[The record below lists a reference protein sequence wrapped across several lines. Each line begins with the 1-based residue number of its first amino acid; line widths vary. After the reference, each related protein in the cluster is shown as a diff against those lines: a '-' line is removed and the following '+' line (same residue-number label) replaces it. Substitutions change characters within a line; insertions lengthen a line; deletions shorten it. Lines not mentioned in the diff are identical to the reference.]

1 MICGYH
7 FPTDTE
13 AARTVAAA
21 VLTRLHGDEA
31 FLADLRAAQAEYG
44 VSPAAPIEAAPASP
58 ARDVKPVEAQAD

>member
-21 VLTRLHGDEA
+21 VLTRLHGDDA

-44 VSPAAPIEAAPASP
+44 ASPAPVEAAATSP
-58 ARDVKPVEAQAD
+58 ARDIKPVEAQAD